1 MFRKLSRHLKAQD
14 TTCLAQ
20 PAEYVKTLE
29 YRNDVPQ
36 MHKGHLFAHYKTY
49 MLNL

>member
-14 TTCLAQ
+14 C
-20 PAEYVKTLE
+20 AEYVKTLE

-36 MHKGHLFAHYKTY
+36 MHKGHLFAHYNAY